1 MFVKLENDIVV
12 ILGRQVILQVAI
24 KGDFVACDL
33 TVAVCTGHAISDCQV
48 GRSVATAHCH
58 LAGAINIIPI
68 CIGSNLNRVRSS
80 CGRSET
86 DADCSARAAREL

>member
-24 KGDFVACDL
+24 KGEFVACDL

-58 LAGAINIIPI
+58 LAGAINF
-68 CIGSNLNRVRSS
+68 NRVRSS